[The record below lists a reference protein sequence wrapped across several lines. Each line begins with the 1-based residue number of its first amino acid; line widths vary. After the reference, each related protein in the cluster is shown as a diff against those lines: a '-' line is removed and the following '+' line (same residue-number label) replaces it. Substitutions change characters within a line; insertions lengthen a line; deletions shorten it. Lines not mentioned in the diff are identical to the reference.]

1 MQYRLL
7 LREIRSVLR
16 ARKLGIAASFSIG
29 VGVGVLLFW
38 VPNDV
43 SSTDRQGLAVS
54 KTESASDARRVQ
66 IQIPARSIA
75 ADTENTLAQLEEE
88 ERLLVQAWGSLQGIG
103 RERP

>member
-7 LREIRSVLR
+7 LKEIRNVLR
-16 ARKLGIAASFSIG
+16 ARKLGIAAAFSIG

-43 SSTDRQGLAVS
+43 SSTDRQGLAIS
-54 KTESASDARRVQ
+54 QTEPLSEVRRVQ
-66 IQIPARSIA
+66 VQIPARSIA
-75 ADTENTLAQLEEE
+75 ADTESTLAQLEEE

-103 RERP
+103 GE